1 MVKKNAQQ
9 EKRKDEKISKTI
21 KNPTKGKIVDFMF
34 AIT

>member
-9 EKRKDEKISKTI
+9 VKKKDELLCTMI
-21 KNPTKGKIVDFMF
+21 KNTPNGKIVDFMF